1 MQAFLLIISC
11 EFHTQTDRDRFLD
24 EFAKLA
30 QQVATE
36 GDTLA
41 YEVAVADNDPN
52 KVVIYERCG

>member
-11 EFHTQTDRDRFLD
+11 EFHTQADRDRFLD